1 MEYQNDPDLWYA
13 LQASLGEKVVNN
25 NDSNEMPK
33 TQSTGKSI
41 NYNNF
46 SGDDFNNVS
55 FESTDAVVGE
65 PIFKKVKQT

>member
-1 MEYQNDPDLWYA
+1 
-13 LQASLGEKVVNN
+13 
-25 NDSNEMPK
+25 MPK

-65 PIFKKVKQT
+65 PIFKKVKQTQQVIAEISQTN